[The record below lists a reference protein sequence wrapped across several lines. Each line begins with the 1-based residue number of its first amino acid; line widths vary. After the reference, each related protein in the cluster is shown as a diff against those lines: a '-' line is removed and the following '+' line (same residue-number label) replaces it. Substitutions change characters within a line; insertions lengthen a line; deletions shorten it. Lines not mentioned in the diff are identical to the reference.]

1 MRLAMLLPTAPPAV
15 TPIVPWH
22 SLAGNQAS
30 LPAVEGSSMLRTRQG
45 FACVV
50 GGAEGTLYLEYWT
63 VLRLAE
69 LATPFK
75 CPGDCC

>member
-50 GGAEGTLYLEYWT
+50 GGAGGGT
-63 VLRLAE
+63 
-69 LATPFK
+69 
-75 CPGDCC
+75 